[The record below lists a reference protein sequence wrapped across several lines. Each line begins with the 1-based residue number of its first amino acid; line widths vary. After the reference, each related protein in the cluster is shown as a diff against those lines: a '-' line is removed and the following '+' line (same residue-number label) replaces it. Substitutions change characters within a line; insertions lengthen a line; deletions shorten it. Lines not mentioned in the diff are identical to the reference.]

1 MPRKSAWGA
10 RVPSASHRTMR
21 LSRPATISRRPSG
34 SQSKQNG
41 RPKGVRTT
49 TSVFPARSIA
59 RISCAPQSD
68 NQSRPSCHRGDS
80 PIASPQTSV
89 FTFCRLCCDMTTLHH
104 HRLYIRRFAFV
115 LNELAVGAAPTNSL
129 QRSLVEVENQRRQA
143 AFWAH
148 ACRTANSF
156 KTLSRDSDYDR
167 SRGFAA
173 KRCRGFDG
181 ERLGIRTSRRED

>member
-1 MPRKSAWGA
+1 
-10 RVPSASHRTMR
+10 
-21 LSRPATISRRPSG
+21 
-34 SQSKQNG
+34 
-41 RPKGVRTT
+41 
-49 TSVFPARSIA
+49 
-59 RISCAPQSD
+59 
-68 NQSRPSCHRGDS
+68 
-80 PIASPQTSV
+80 QTSV
-89 FTFCRLCCDMTTLHH
+89 FMFCRLCCDMTTLHH

-173 KRCRGFDG
+173 KGCRGFDG
-181 ERLGIRTSRRED
+181 ERLGIRTSRREDEHCAVVILRRVSPLDPPVRQTARDRLFGARLGDPGVSKRQERMAIGAQRAACGR